1 MQTHHVGLIALA
13 LFAILI
19 FFAYLSWVSKMRKQE
34 KELIAPQFVEHS
46 GLVENAQY
54 VATIFADRPLDRVL
68 AHGLAHRGKAAIS
81 VSPSGVYISRTGE
94 RSFVIPS
101 KQISNVTTGNAV
113 IDRVVEKDGLVSIRW
128 TLGEV
133 ELETYLRFVSASER
147 AAAVSNLKDLVA

>member
-19 FFAYLSWVSKMRKQE
+19 LFAYLSWVSKMRKQE
-34 KELIAPQFVEHS
+34 KSLIAPQFVEHS
-46 GLVENAQY
+46 GLDENAQY

-81 VSPSGVYISRTGE
+81 ISPSGVSIFRTGE

-101 KQISNVTTGNAV
+101 KQLSNVTTGSAV

-133 ELETYLRFVSASER
+133 ELETYLRFVSALER
-147 AAAVSNLKDLVA
+147 ATAVSNLRDLVA